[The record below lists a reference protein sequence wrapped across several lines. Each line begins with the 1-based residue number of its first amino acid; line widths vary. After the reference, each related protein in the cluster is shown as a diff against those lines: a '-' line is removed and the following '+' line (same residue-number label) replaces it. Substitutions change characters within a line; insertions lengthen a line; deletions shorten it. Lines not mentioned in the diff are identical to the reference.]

1 MSFSSAPLCM
11 LCYKSGQ
18 IQQWE
23 VCSKRPKGWRLFQHP
38 SKHIHLA
45 TLLNSLMSSSSF
57 LVAFSGLSR
66 WLSGKESSCQCRR
79 LEM

>member
-38 SKHIHLA
+38 SKHIPHPHPGKLPA
-45 TLLNSLMSSSSF
+45 TRAHRGHYMHPP
-57 LVAFSGLSR
+57 
-66 WLSGKESSCQCRR
+66 
-79 LEM
+79 